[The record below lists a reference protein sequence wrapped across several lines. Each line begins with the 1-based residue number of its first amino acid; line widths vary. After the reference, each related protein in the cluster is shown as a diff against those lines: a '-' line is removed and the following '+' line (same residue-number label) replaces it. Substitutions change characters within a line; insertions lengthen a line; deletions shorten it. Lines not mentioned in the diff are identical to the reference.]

1 MRYTILPA
9 RVLFSLIFI
18 MSGFTHFSS
27 QTIAYAAAAGVPLAS
42 IAVPASG
49 LLALAGGLSIALGYH
64 ARWGGVALAVFL
76 FPVTLSLVSFWM
88 VSDPM
93 AHQLQFVMFMKNV
106 SLLGGALAF
115 AHFGA
120 GPVSLDS
127 RRPSFRL
134 ARAEA

>member
-18 MSGFTHFSS
+18 LSGFTHFSS

-42 IAVPASG
+42 VAVPASG

-76 FPVTLSLVSFWM
+76 IPVTLSLHAFWK

-127 RRPSFRL
+127 RRPPLRL
-134 ARAEA
+134 ARAAA